1 MAIPSGSGTEVLKN
15 ASARGALYSGVTILD
30 GVADH
35 IYTIL
40 SVTMCNMNA
49 SAADTIEMAIWP
61 SGASGNT
68 TEILRDQSIG
78 AKETFIWNDR
88 LVLVGTDELYIKTA
102 TAGDMDV
109 WVSYIDQDW
118 S

>member
-15 ASARGALYSGVTILD
+15 ASARGQLNSGVTLID

-40 SVTMCNMNA
+40 TITICNQNA
-49 SAADTIEMAIWP
+49 SAADTVEIAIWP

-68 TEILRDQSIG
+68 TEIVRDHSIG
-78 AKETFIWNDR
+78 AKETFVWNDR
-88 LVLVGTDELYIKTA
+88 LVLVGTDELKIYTA

-118 S
+118 T